1 MTDSESPQRAQADA
15 PLTREDLIE
24 FMRGGEKPPEQ
35 WRIGTEHEKVGL
47 FQDGFDAVPY
57 EGPNGIGAF
66 LARIAEL
73 DQWTPIRE
81 GENVIALQKN
91 GASITLEPGG
101 QLELSGAPLRTI
113 HETCEEFHAHLALVQ
128 EVSKSFGIFWLA
140 LGIRPLHGVED
151 VPHMPKQRYEIMRS
165 YLPTRGSH
173 GLEMMHL
180 TATVQ
185 ANFDFADEVDM
196 REKMRVA
203 MGVSPILSAL
213 YANSS
218 IVENK
223 ESDFASK
230 RVWIWRDTDP
240 DRCGLLPFV
249 FEPDFGFADYV
260 DWALDVPM
268 FFVFRDGH
276 YIAARGKTFRSFLAE
291 GLEGHTATLADF
303 EAHLTTLFPE
313 VRLKRVIEVRGTD
326 AVPSPMTCAL
336 PAFWKGLLY
345 DAEACAAAWKLV
357 EGWSFAER
365 DEFLVQAAR
374 LGLAARGP
382 HGTAIDLCSELVAI
396 SEEGL
401 RRIAHA
407 GRRGPDETGFLEPL
421 RAQLALGKSPA
432 EVLLELWRGEWDRS
446 LAPLMDYARYC

>member
-1 MTDSESPQRAQADA
+1 MTPSSTPENPDEA
-15 PLTREDLIE
+15 PLTREVLVDFI
-24 FMRGGEKPPEQ
+24 RGGEKPPER

-47 FQDGFDAVPY
+47 FEDGFSAVPY
-57 EGPNGIGAF
+57 EGPQGIGAF
-66 LARIAEL
+66 LRRIAEV
-73 DQWTPIRE
+73 DDWTPIRE
-81 GENVIALQKN
+81 EGNVIALQKD

-113 HETCEEFHAHLALVQ
+113 HETCAEFHAHLALVA
-128 EVSKSFGIFWLA
+128 EVSKSFGILWLG
-140 LGIRPLHGVED
+140 LGIRPLLGVD
-151 VPHMPKQRYEIMRS
+151 DAPRMPKERYKIMRD
-165 YLPTRGSH
+165 YLPTRGSR

-185 ANFDFADEVDM
+185 ANFDFADEADM
-196 REKMRVA
+196 RAKMQVA

-213 YANSS
+213 YANSC
-218 IVENK
+218 IVEQE
-223 ESDFASK
+223 ESGFASK

-249 FEPDFGFADYV
+249 FEPDFGYADYV
-260 DWALDVPM
+260 DWSLDAPM
-268 FFVFRDGH
+268 FFIQREGR
-276 YIAARGKTFRSFLAE
+276 YIPARGVTFRGFMAE
-291 GLEGHTATLADF
+291 GLEGYAATLADF
-303 EAHLTTLFPE
+303 EVHLTTLFPE

-345 DAEACAAAWKLV
+345 EGEACAAAWSLV

-365 DEFLVQAAR
+365 EDFLEQAAR
-374 LGLAARGP
+374 FGLAARGP
-382 HGTAIDLCSELVAI
+382 HGSALDLAAELVAI
-396 SEEGL
+396 SDEGL
-401 RRIAHA
+401 RRIAHFGA
-407 GRRGPDETGFLEPL
+407 HGRDESEFLDPL

-432 EVLLELWRGEWDRS
+432 EVMLDHWRGDWGRS